1 MEVPAKRALV
11 CSFRRTTKWHE
22 STAATELAN
31 HLNLNMSGVC
41 CCDYERS
48 HAGEELPRND
58 VYRGRTCL
66 GLVAR
71 PKGFPS
77 SPQSLD
83 FWSGPRICVTLACPS
98 HMSIPENLPDFTFWS
113 RMHAQTEGSAP
124 RTLHEIVPSSN
135 VQRTPS
141 CRVSCYNGCSGG
153 SCCFS
158 FHGLLRHRS
167 NSA

>member
-1 MEVPAKRALV
+1 MDLQAMGLLGGGPCKASLRMQLRA
-11 CSFRRTTKWHE
+11 TTKWQE
-22 STAATELAN
+22 SIAATELAN
-31 HLNLNMSGVC
+31 HLNLTMSGVC

-83 FWSGPRICVTLACPS
+83 L
-98 HMSIPENLPDFTFWS
+98 
-113 RMHAQTEGSAP
+113 
-124 RTLHEIVPSSN
+124 
-135 VQRTPS
+135 
-141 CRVSCYNGCSGG
+141 
-153 SCCFS
+153 
-158 FHGLLRHRS
+158 
-167 NSA
+167 